1 MPSRNLR
8 WSDHLDLWIKF
19 GFMYCVD
26 NKMDTVMWFKRWS
39 FVVDGEIFEF
49 DPLKIDIIKGQNRG
63 EVWRQV
69 TMVAIFLDLNNL
81 SINLGSWETA
91 RLPLP

>member
-1 MPSRNLR
+1 
-8 WSDHLDLWIKF
+8 
-19 GFMYCVD
+19 MYCVD